1 MAYSPSTRAR
11 MADLTMGLHT
21 QTAEGILLDA
31 HFTNPTQTE
40 LFNFYGRI
48 AILQL
53 YIEVTTA
60 FDVNATTVA
69 FNVTHTVPAA
79 ATINVINAA
88 SASCAS
94 LSAGSR
100 IVCVGGVVA
109 TQVVVTAKN
118 AASDVTMAGKKVIIG
133 CVDGAGIVSYGTI
146 GFAAA
151 GATQAGTC
159 GATAHIYW
167 AAMSPGAYVTSIL

>member
-21 QTAEGILLDA
+21 KTAEGILLDA

-40 LFNFYGRI
+40 LFNFFGRI

-53 YIEVTTA
+53 FVEVTTA
-60 FDVNATTVA
+60 FDATATTVA
-69 FNVTHTVPAA
+69 FNVTHTVPAGL
-79 ATINVINAA
+79 TINEINALSA
-88 SASCAS
+88 SAAS

-109 TQVVVTAKN
+109 TQVVVTAGN
-118 AASDVTMAGKKVIIG
+118 AGSDVTRAGKKVIIG
-133 CVDGAGIVSYGTI
+133 GVSGAGVNAYGTI
-146 GFAAA
+146 GMAVA
-151 GATQAGTC
+151 GGTQAGTC

-167 AAMSPGAYVTSIL
+167 AAMSPGGYVTSIL

>member
-31 HFTNPTQTE
+31 HFTIANQTE

-53 YIEVTTA
+53 FIEVTTA
-60 FDVNATTVA
+60 FAAVGTTFQ

-79 ATINVINAA
+79 ATVNAMNA
-88 SASCAS
+88 KTASCAS

-100 IVCVGGVVA
+100 IVFVGGIVA
-109 TQVVVTAKN
+109 TASVVTAGN

-146 GFAAA
+146 GMLIAD
-151 GATQAGTC
+151 GTQNATC

>member
-1 MAYSPSTRAR
+1 MAYSPSARAR

-21 QTAEGILLDA
+21 QSAEGILLDA

-48 AILQL
+48 AILEL
-53 YIEVTTA
+53 FIEVTTA
-60 FDVNATTVA
+60 FDAAATTVA

-79 ATINVINAA
+79 AVLNVMNAA
-88 SASCAS
+88 SATCAS

-100 IVCVGGVVA
+100 IVFVGGVVA
-109 TQVVVTAKN
+109 TQVVVTAGN

-133 CVDGAGIVSYGTI
+133 CVSGTGVNAYGTI
-146 GFAAA
+146 GMATA